1 MQDHHQQEH
10 QADREQLRLEFDYAN
25 PATLGT
31 REEAPDSDPTHYD
44 ISGNSIR
51 CIGRLTGTRDGN
63 TSSVILPIL
72 LIKFIA
78 AVWHSSAS
86 SRK

>member
-1 MQDHHQQEH
+1 MQDCHQQEY
-10 QADREQLRLEFDYAN
+10 QADHGQLQLAFDYAN

-31 REEAPDSDPTHYD
+31 LGAAPDSDPTQYD
-44 ISGNSIR
+44 ESGNVIR
-51 CIGRLTGTRDGN
+51 CIGPLTGTRDGN

-78 AVWHSSAS
+78 TVWHSSAS
-86 SRK
+86 S